1 MYIKVSEKLKA
12 KYPHVQ
18 ACSAINPFLFW
29 GWSIIYNQQTLNY
42 YDKHGPK
49 IGWTPLF
56 VTGKFTDGWLH
67 IWCLGLRLWYGS
79 GSCVF
84 LWGGLLPHEV
94 EPFNGE
100 QWICVM
106 SFLHQSVW
114 EGAGMQP
121 ASSKIKITEPVKPL
135 IIRIPGH
142 QPTLKTCTE
151 SSGPKTTDSK
161 LPWQSL
167 GPLNAFSWLGE

>member
-12 KYPHVQ
+12 KYSHVQ
-18 ACSAINPFLFW
+18 ACSAINLFLFW

-56 VTGKFTDGWLH
+56 VTGKFTDWWLQ

-114 EGAGMQP
+114 EGPGMQP

-135 IIRIPGH
+135 IIRIGMVMFSLEPWFEPECSRTWPWFSPKFVPGEE
-142 QPTLKTCTE
+142 PDWW
-151 SSGPKTTDSK
+151 SG
-161 LPWQSL
+161 
-167 GPLNAFSWLGE
+167 